1 MQTITFYSYKG
12 GVGRTLA
19 VANIARY
26 MARLGQKVFLVDF
39 DLEAPGLHYKLSLVQ
54 NDHQKHIEL
63 GVLDYIYSFA
73 VERNVPDS
81 LEPYVVSVDAGS
93 KLKGSIYLMPAGKVP
108 CANYWRRLARINWHE
123 LFYSDQA
130 EGIPFFLEFKERI
143 EKDYAPDFLLVD
155 SRTGVTEI
163 GGVATSLW
171 PDRLVCLLLKNLENL
186 EGTRAVLRSVKTLER
201 LPDQAPIEVLLVL
214 TRIPIMEDSERE
226 EHIIKEVRSFLN
238 QEAEEL
244 SQTLNISDILVLHS
258 KPELQIEESLS
269 IGVET
274 NPERSPLLRDYLRLC
289 VRLISSEML
298 LPYIAPI
305 VKEIVERAL
314 DDPDEVQRDLEVL
327 AATCAHPEVYRTLLQ
342 FYRLRQADKETLL
355 KTAWQYWDLHR
366 TSDDPLLWE
375 IVKNYFDASDYSLR
389 HPVVPIEFIEAV
401 WMAAGSDNSRVAL
414 ALAKTYESQQ
424 DTEKA
429 ANILAILIDK
439 RELEGQEVIYAINFF
454 TNTSRLEKASNLVNR
469 YKMTLSDNDEFQIAW
484 AHLTITQGSRE
495 AAINLLDQPEFLVD
509 RVKNNNM
516 KLWALL
522 LITAG
527 YEQEVQEVL
536 QKELSRGL
544 SKGIPNIKIH
554 EMRNIYSLLGKTDE
568 FTDQVRKSTGEKA
581 DLFLSDLKKRETD
594 KLIINVLSHNNK
606 YSDDYISSLYDHML
620 KYLIKKS

>member
-19 VANIARY
+19 VANVARY

-39 DLEAPGLHYKLSLVQ
+39 DLEAPGLHYKLSLAEE
-54 NDHQKHIEL
+54 NHQKQIDR

-73 VERNVPDS
+73 VERVIPGS
-81 LEPYVVSVDAGS
+81 LKPYVVSVDAGS
-93 KLKGSIYLMPAGKVP
+93 KPKGSIHLMPAGKIP
-108 CANYWRRLARINWHE
+108 CTNYWRRLARINWHE

-143 EKDYAPDFLLVD
+143 QQEYNPDFLLID

-186 EGTRAVLRSVKTLER
+186 EGARAILRSVKMLER
-201 LPDQAPIEVLLVL
+201 LPAQDPIEILPVL

-226 EHIIKEVRSFLN
+226 KRIIKEVLSFLN

-244 SQTLNISDILVLHS
+244 SQTLNISDLLILHS

-298 LPYIAPI
+298 FPYIAPI
-305 VKEIVERAL
+305 VKETVERAL
-314 DDPDEVQRDLEVL
+314 DDPDEAQRDLEVL
-327 AATCAHPEVYRTLLQ
+327 AATCAHPEVYRTLIQ
-342 FYRLRQADKETLL
+342 FYRLRQADHETLL

-366 TSDDPLLWE
+366 KSDDILLWE
-375 IVKNYFDASDYSLR
+375 IVKNYFPVSDYSLR
-389 HPVVPIEFIEAV
+389 RTGVPLEFIEAV
-401 WMAAGSDNSRVAL
+401 WMAAGCDNPRVAL
-414 ALAKTYESQQ
+414 ALAKAYESQQ
-424 DTEKA
+424 EIEKG

-439 RELEGQEVIYAINFF
+439 REIDKRELEDQEIIYAINVF
-454 TNTSRLEKASNLVNR
+454 TDTLRLETALNLVKR
-469 YKMTLSDNDEFQIAW
+469 YKTSLSDNDEFQLAW
-484 AHLTITQGSRE
+484 AKLAITQGSKE
-495 AAINLLDQPEFLVD
+495 AAINLLEQPEFLVD
-509 RVKNNNM
+509 RVKNNNFE
-516 KLWALL
+516 LWGLL

-527 YEQEVQEVL
+527 YEQQVQEAL
-536 QKELSRGL
+536 QKELSRRL
-544 SKGIPNIKIH
+544 VKGSSRNIL
-554 EMRNIYSLLGKTDE
+554 ELRNIYSQLGRIDE
-568 FTDQVRKSTGEKA
+568 FTDQVGKSTLGKTYH
-581 DLFLSDLKKRETD
+581 DNNLHTIFKSLNTQLLSNILKS
-594 KLIINVLSHNNK
+594 LS
-606 YSDDYISSLYDHML
+606 L
-620 KYLIKKS
+620 